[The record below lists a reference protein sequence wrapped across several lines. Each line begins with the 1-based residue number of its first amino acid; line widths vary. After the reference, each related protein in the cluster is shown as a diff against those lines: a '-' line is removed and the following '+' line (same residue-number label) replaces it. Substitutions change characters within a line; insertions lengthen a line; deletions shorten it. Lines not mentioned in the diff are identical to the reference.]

1 MGAESEGSALWL
13 AANDVEGRWVICEG
27 ELSTVEV
34 EKVRSLY
41 CATKPMVA
49 MGVLALL
56 ERHGVDWTS
65 ARVDAHGQL
74 GDDGPWALTDL
85 AAHRTPLVRPTFW
98 EVLRLPLGSAES
110 ELAAWAVRAAA
121 APGGPAG
128 NSEVLAWY
136 VLSRAAAAVAG
147 EGWAGELQT
156 ALRAVVGPRLWL
168 VPDRELLDLPVDAMV
183 TLTAARGGTDVPLVY
198 ALSVRSRA
206 LTSPYLGGY
215 GSFAAVLSWFQA
227 LRRHLRGE
235 AAPSLFP
242 AAEGLWAELA
252 AAGAR
257 GKDGGPSAAMGL
269 EAAVGPVGGPR
280 LALQAAGGALVHRPG
295 SGDGCDRRRAGV
307 PLPRRSERAPAVA
320 RRRTR
325 RGARVG
331 AAARVRGPLVT
342 AGSAFGRSLRD
353 LLGRTRFPSGLPPLP
368 VSLHLAVVVLDQP
381 DSSVA
386 VLLGPGWT
394 VATTDP
400 SPELVHDAVLAAPA
414 ALVREILTGTA
425 DPGLAT
431 VHGSLT
437 GSLVGQSA
445 LALLVEAVSGIFH
458 DEGNA

>member
-1 MGAESEGSALWL
+1 M
-13 AANDVEGRWVICEG
+13 
-27 ELSTVEV
+27 
-34 EKVRSLY
+34 
-41 CATKPMVA
+41 
-49 MGVLALL
+49 
-56 ERHGVDWTS
+56 
-65 ARVDAHGQL
+65 
-74 GDDGPWALTDL
+74 
-85 AAHRTPLVRPTFW
+85 
-98 EVLRLPLGSAES
+98 LRLPLGSAES

-280 LALQAAGGALVHRPG
+280 LALQAAGGALSIDMDPATGVIVAVLG
-295 SGDGCDRRRAGV
+295 SRFLDDPNERRRWLAA
-307 PLPRRSERAPAVA
+307 ERAA
-320 RRRTR
+320 R
-325 RGARVG
+325 ARVG